1 MSKNKTK
8 FTFGD
13 LFAGVGG
20 FHYGLKRV
28 GGECLY
34 ACEKDPHARKTYEAN
49 HGILPVEDVVEFKNT
64 DVPYTDI
71 ITFGFPCQD
80 LSSIGTR
87 LGLSEG
93 TRSSLVY
100 DALDIVE
107 KVNPKVFIAENVKGL
122 LTHNSGETF
131 RNLIQYMEQITG
143 YKVYYKVLNSR
154 DFGIPQNRERVYMV
168 GIRKDI
174 DDGNFQF
181 PFPTGRV
188 KNLKGFLEKKVASK
202 YTLSDHLLKN
212 YIYKIDDGRPFV
224 IDENSEYSRTLN
236 SAYHK
241 IQRLTGTFVNIDGY
255 RIRKLTPRE
264 IYNLQGFP
272 QEHKQVVSDT
282 QAYRQSGN
290 AVTVNVVEN
299 IGKMLLPYLEKEI
312 SKKNFQQTKTK
323 RSVET
328 QPNT

>member
-1 MSKNKTK
+1 MKNKGL

-20 FHYGLKRV
+20 FHYGLKNL

-34 ACEKDPHARKTYEAN
+34 ACEIDKYARKTYEEN
-49 HGILPVEDVVEFKNT
+49 HGIEPFEDIVEFKET
-64 DVPYTDI
+64 KVPYTDV

-93 TRSSLVY
+93 SRSSLVY

-107 KVNPKVFIAENVKGL
+107 KVKPKIFIAENVKGL
-122 LTHNSGETF
+122 LTHNQGQTYS
-131 RNLIQYMEQITG
+131 NLLEYMRDVTG
-143 YKVYYKVLNSR
+143 YNVYAKVLNSR

-168 GIRKDI
+168 GFRKDI
-174 DDGNFQF
+174 DDGLFEF
-181 PFPTGRV
+181 PEPTGRV
-188 KNLKGFLEKKVASK
+188 KNLKGFLEKKVDPK
-202 YTLSDHLLKN
+202 YTLSDHLLKS
-212 YIYKIDDGRPFV
+212 YIYKVDDGRPFV
-224 IDENSEYSRTLN
+224 VNEKSEYSRTLN
-236 SAYHK
+236 TSYHK
-241 IQRLTGTFVNIDGY
+241 IQRLTGTFVDVDGY

-272 QEHKQVVSDT
+272 QDHKQVVSDT

-290 AVTVNVVEN
+290 AVTVQVVEN
-299 IGKMLLPYLEKEI
+299 IGKNLLPYL
-312 SKKNFQQTKTK
+312 KKAIRLKKITNQ
-323 RSVET
+323 T
-328 QPNT
+328 QPQLT